1 MSAEERRTVS
11 GSGVTPAVCPVR
23 RGSIPAVVTVLA
35 LLGVVAVLF
44 LAAVVATRGG
54 GELAPAPPDTADV
67 GLPDGPLRA
76 QDVAALRFPVA
87 VRGYRMAEVDA
98 ALERLAEELA
108 VRDRL
113 LADLAEQDGG
123 APVHRTGDPDR
134 VDDRRRPADVPDGP
148 AGASRRA
155 AGDWPT

>member
-1 MSAEERRTVS
+1 M
-11 GSGVTPAVCPVR
+11 
-23 RGSIPAVVTVLA
+23 VTVLA

-54 GELAPAPPDTADV
+54 GELADAPPDAADV

-76 QDVAALRFPVA
+76 DDVAALRFPLA

-98 ALERLAEELA
+98 ALERLADELA
-108 VRDRL
+108 ARDRL
-113 LADLAEQDGG
+113 LADLAEQADEQPRGRADGRADEQPRG
-123 APVHRTGDPDR
+123 RGRPDP
-134 VDDRRRPADVPDGP
+134 AGGP
-148 AGASRRA
+148 AGATRRA